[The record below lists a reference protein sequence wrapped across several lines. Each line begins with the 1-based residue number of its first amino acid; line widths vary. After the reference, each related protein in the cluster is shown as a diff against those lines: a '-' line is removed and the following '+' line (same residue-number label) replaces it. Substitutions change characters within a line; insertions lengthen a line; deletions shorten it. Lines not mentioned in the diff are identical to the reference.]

1 MDGGEQVLKKVLI
14 NLLKYG
20 CSAAIIAYLVWD
32 ARSNSSFSDLWNQ
45 PKRWDVL
52 AAAWMFCM
60 ASVVLTIVR
69 WYYLVRALDLPFS
82 MKDAFRLGFLG
93 YLLNFVSLGSVGGDL
108 FKAIFIAREHQR
120 RRAQAVA
127 TVLIDRIIGLFALF
141 IVATV
146 AILVTDMMA
155 STVREVQVICRATLI
170 GMGVGTVGVFL
181 VLTPGFSQGRFSL
194 LLERMPRVGPI
205 VAKLLLAVRMYR
217 SQLPILVLTTVMS
230 VGVHLL
236 SAVGIYLV
244 GRGLGGQ
251 VPSLGDHFVIVPM
264 GMLVGVLPL
273 PMSGLGAFEAVMEF
287 FYTHGTSAAE
297 ITKGQGLVVAFGYRI
312 VTVTIAIVGVFYYLG
327 SRREVAEVLHES
339 EEAAPQLE
347 PPLEGTMV
355 CSPLPVGVEAAT
367 QA

>member
-1 MDGGEQVLKKVLI
+1 LKKVLV

-32 ARSNSSFSDLWNQ
+32 ARTNDSFGDLWSQ
-45 PKRWDVL
+45 PKRWDIL

-60 ASVVLTIVR
+60 ASVVVTIVR

-108 FKAIFIAREHQR
+108 FKAVFIAKEHHR
-120 RRAQAVA
+120 NRAQAVA
-127 TVLIDRIIGLFALF
+127 TVVIDRIIGLFALF

-146 AILVTDMMA
+146 AILVTNMM
-155 STVREVQVICRATLI
+155 SSPVREVQVICRATLI
-170 GMGVGTVGVFL
+170 GMGVGTICVIL
-181 VLTPGFSQGRFSL
+181 LLTPGFSQGRFSEL
-194 LLERMPRVGPI
+194 LGRTPRVGPTI
-205 VAKLLLAVRMYR
+205 AKLLLAVRMYR
-217 SQLPILVLTTVMS
+217 RRLPVLVFTTVMS

-236 SAVGIYLV
+236 AAVGIYLV

-264 GMLVGVLPL
+264 GMLVG
-273 PMSGLGAFEAVMEF
+273 
-287 FYTHGTSAAE
+287 
-297 ITKGQGLVVAFGYRI
+297 GLVVAFGYRI
-312 VTVTIAIVGVFYYLG
+312 ITVTIAIVGVFYYLS

-339 EEAAPQLE
+339 EEVVPELE
-347 PPLEGTMV
+347 TPLDGTVV
-355 CSPLPVGVEAAT
+355 CSPLPLGVEAAA
-367 QA
+367 QG